1 MTSTW
6 QARHDAPGSSSVG
19 ATQRERGAMS
29 VNVVANFHAADGKAD
44 ELRLLL
50 EQGRDI
56 SRAATGCEHFEL
68 YQRQDD
74 PHKFMFFEQWTSIE
88 AHHEN
93 MASGI
98 VGSGH
103 LAKIIPLLVGSVD
116 NGVIDRL

>member
-1 MTSTW
+1 
-6 QARHDAPGSSSVG
+6 
-19 ATQRERGAMS
+19 MS
-29 VNVVANFHAADGKAD
+29 VNVVANFQAAEGKAG
-44 ELRLLL
+44 ELRSLLV
-50 EQGRDI
+50 QGRDI
-56 SRAATGCEHFEL
+56 SRAATGCEQFEV

-103 LAKIIPLLVGSVD
+103 LAKILPLLAGPID
-116 NGVIDRL
+116 NGVIEQL